1 MNEVAGMFVS
11 IALLSVL
18 VMNDIFRRVKG
29 MNK

>member
-1 MNEVAGMFVS
+1 MNEVAGMFAS